1 MIKVNLLDSVTD
13 KSPGLAAVEARVANP
28 RAQGRLMFL
37 VVIALT
43 GLGMFFDYSTAHS
56 AKAAAQAQLE
66 EQQRVAAQM
75 ELVKREQA
83 ELEKKTQ
90 AVQSRIDVIKRLR
103 DAQQGPVA
111 VLSSINERLP
121 KIQDFRLAGIEQ
133 KDGGLTITGDSPN
146 EAAVTQFGRSLEFS
160 SGMFTN
166 VSIETKRELLKP
178 PADMPTGSSAAV
190 AGLNDK
196 DGPKPQTVS
205 FTVKCKYTPAGSQP
219 AANGSKPAAPP
230 ANQVAQK

>member
-13 KSPGLAAVEARVANP
+13 KAPGLAAVEARVANP
-28 RAQGRLMFL
+28 RAQGRLMLL
-37 VVIALT
+37 VLLALT
-43 GLGMFFDYSTAHS
+43 GLGMFFDYSTANS
-56 AKAAAQAQLE
+56 AKAAAQAQLA

-75 ELVKREQA
+75 ELVKKEQA

-90 AVQSRIDVIKRLR
+90 AVQKRIDVIKGLR

-111 VLSSINERLP
+111 VLSAINERLP
-121 KIQDFRLAGIEQ
+121 QIPDFRLAGIEQ

-160 SGMFTN
+160 AGMFTN

-178 PADMPTGSSAAV
+178 PADMPTSSA
-190 AGLNDK
+190 LLLSDK
-196 DGPKPQTVS
+196 DAPKPQTVS
-205 FTVKCKYTPAGSQP
+205 FTVKCKYTPAGSKP
-219 AANGSKPAAPP
+219 AANADKPSAPP

>member
-13 KSPGLAAVEARVANP
+13 KSAGFAAVEARVASP
-28 RAQGRLMFL
+28 RAQGKLML
-37 VVIALT
+37 IAVVALT
-43 GLGMFFDYSTAHS
+43 ALGMFFDYSTANS

-90 AVQSRIDVIKRLR
+90 DVQARIDVIKRLR
-103 DAQQGPVA
+103 DSQQGPVG
-111 VLSSINERLP
+111 VLSAINERLP
-121 KIQDFRLAGIEQ
+121 KLQDFRLAGIEQ
-133 KDGGLTITGDSPN
+133 KDGSLTITGDSPS
-146 EAAVTQFGRSLEFS
+146 EEAVTQFGRSLEFS
-160 SGMFTN
+160 SGMFAN

-178 PADMPTGSSAAV
+178 PPDMPTSADSLA
-190 AGLNDK
+190 LDK
-196 DGPKPQTVS
+196 DDMKPQTVS
-205 FTVKCKYTPAGSQP
+205 FTVRCKYSPAGTQP
-219 AANGSKPAAPP
+219 ASANKPAAGTPP